1 MFETDESR
9 MISARFR
16 IRLPDGIWVTDV
28 STAFPRA
35 TFRLLSGYKTGDS
48 ALELGETI
56 TDTPDEVVETMRSHP
71 SIHDYE
77 LLETDERRVLGR
89 YETTDTNLYEF
100 VESASLTIEFPVDVQ
115 NGFYEFSLTATREEL
130 EGLRTTLDASGL
142 SYELL
147 SLTEST
153 DPENTLTDRQREVL
167 ETAVREGYFEVP
179 RECTLA
185 ELAETLDIDKST
197 ASTILRRGE
206 AELLKSVLGGPTD
219 RTG

>member
-1 MFETDESR
+1 
-9 MISARFR
+9 
-16 IRLPDGIWVTDV
+16 V

-35 TFRLLSGYKTGDS
+35 TFRLLSGYKTGNS

-56 TDTPDEVVETMRSHP
+56 TDTPDEVVDAMRSHS

-89 YETTDTNLYEF
+89 YETTDTDLYEF

-115 NGFYEFSLTATREEL
+115 NGFYEFDLTATREEL

-153 DPENTLTDRQREVL
+153 DPENALTDRQREVL

-219 RTG
+219 RTE